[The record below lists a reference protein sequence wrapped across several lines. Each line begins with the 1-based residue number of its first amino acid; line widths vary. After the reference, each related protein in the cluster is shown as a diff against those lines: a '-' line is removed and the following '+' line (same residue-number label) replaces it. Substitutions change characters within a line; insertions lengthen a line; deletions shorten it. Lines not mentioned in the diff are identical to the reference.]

1 MFCDATGIF
10 NQCKLM
16 IEKHCTYLLTSRAVD
31 RLNLHVG
38 PVNPFT
44 PDANLAIAAL
54 YCACTYTIR
63 HREFGS
69 TPPFVSVPDS
79 MRLAGHWLRIN
90 DQGCLIKVTLTGGL
104 TFGEMQ

>member
-1 MFCDATGIF
+1 MFGDATGIF

-16 IEKHCTYLLTSRAVD
+16 LKKHCTYLLTYRAVD

-38 PVNPFT
+38 SVNPFT
-44 PDANLAIAAL
+44 LDLNLAIAAW
-54 YCACTYTIR
+54 YCASTCTIR

-79 MRLAGHWLRIN
+79 MRLTGHWLRI
-90 DQGCLIKVTLTGGL
+90 DD
-104 TFGEMQ
+104 